1 MMSEQSETNSK
12 RIRIQS
18 GVMLFVCITLV
29 SAFLVYWIQSHQ
41 QEPSVYSTGHMNAV
55 PAMDENS
62 SPSAVDPETADL
74 QPDPVSSASSPDLVL
89 TQTTTRKPLL
99 PDLKT
104 VEEGE
109 LESTSWQNPFYN
121 LFWKSQ
127 GWQFTEEGMESAAD
141 QVSVATFN
149 RPYQKIS
156 VSFRVQVEQKF
167 PDFELQ
173 LLTRHPDFPD
183 QVFVSSVI
191 HFQNDAVSIS
201 ETAKNASQELKRIE
215 LDLTRAEPEAIP
227 VRLVGTGNRFV
238 LSIGRRRV
246 LTCAQPAL
254 QSGKECF
261 LCFLTNRERVK
272 LTSLRIEG
280 E

>member
-1 MMSEQSETNSK
+1 MISEESEIKPK

-18 GVMLFVCITLV
+18 GAMLFVCIILV

-41 QEPSVYSTGHMNAV
+41 QEPSVSSAAHVHALPAV
-55 PAMDENS
+55 VNNS
-62 SPSAVDPETADL
+62 SPSVVEPDDIDL
-74 QPDPVSSASSPDLVL
+74 QTDHVTSASSSDLVL
-89 TQTTTRKPLL
+89 TQTASRKPLL
-99 PDLKT
+99 PDLDT
-104 VEEGE
+104 VKEGE
-109 LESTSWQNPFYN
+109 LESTSWQNPFYK
-121 LFWKSQ
+121 LFWKSR
-127 GWQFTEEGMESAAD
+127 GWQFTEDGMESAAD
-141 QVSVATFN
+141 QLSVATFI

-156 VSFRVQVEQKF
+156 VSFRVQVEKKF

-173 LLTRHPDFPD
+173 LLTRHPDHPD
-183 QVFVSSVI
+183 QVLVSSVI
-191 HFQNDAVSIS
+191 HFQNDAVSVT
-201 ETAKNASQELKRIE
+201 ETAKNTSQELKRIK
-215 LDLTRAEPEAIP
+215 LDLSRPEPEAVP

-261 LCFLTNRERVK
+261 LCFLTNRQHVK

>member
-1 MMSEQSETNSK
+1 MISEESETNLK
-12 RIRIQS
+12 RIRIRS
-18 GVMLFVCITLV
+18 GVMLFVCIALV
-29 SAFLVYWIQSHQ
+29 SALLIYWIQSRQ
-41 QEPSVYSTGHMNAV
+41 MELSVSKTGNLNAEP
-55 PAMDENS
+55 
-62 SPSAVDPETADL
+62 AVDGVRFQSVAEAEPADL
-74 QPDPVSSASSPDLVL
+74 QPDPVVSASSADLVL
-89 TQTTTRKPLL
+89 TQTAFKKPLL
-99 PDLKT
+99 PDLNT
-104 VEEGE
+104 VKEGE
-109 LESTSWQNPFYN
+109 LESTSWQNPFYK

-127 GWQFTEEGMESAAD
+127 GWQFTEEGMESAVD
-141 QVSVATFN
+141 QISVATFN

-156 VSFRVQVEQKF
+156 VSFRVQVEKEF

-173 LLTRHPDFPD
+173 LLTRNPEQPD
-183 QVFVSSVI
+183 QILVSSVI

-201 ETAKNASQELKRIE
+201 ESVADTSQELKQIK
-215 LDLTRAEPEAIP
+215 LDLTRTKPEAVP

-238 LSIGRRRV
+238 VSIGRRRV

-261 LCFLTNRERVK
+261 LCFITNRERIK

>member
-1 MMSEQSETNSK
+1 MMPEESVTNPK

-18 GVMLFVCITLV
+18 GVLLLVCITLI
-29 SAFLVYWIQSHQ
+29 SAFLIFWIQSRQ
-41 QEPSVYSTGHMNAV
+41 VEPSVSKTGKLNAV
-55 PAMDENS
+55 PAVADV
-62 SPSAVDPETADL
+62 PLQSAVVAETVDL
-74 QPDPVSSASSPDLVL
+74 EPGPVSTASSADLVL
-89 TQTTTRKPLL
+89 TQTASQKPLL
-99 PDLKT
+99 PDLNT
-104 VEEGE
+104 VKEGE
-109 LESTSWQNPFYN
+109 LESTSWQNPFYK

-127 GWQFTEEGMESAAD
+127 GWKFTEEGMESASD
-141 QVSVATFN
+141 RVSVATFN

-156 VSFRVQVEQKF
+156 VSFRVQVEKEF

-173 LLTRHPDFPD
+173 LLTRNPEHPD
-183 QVFVSSVI
+183 QILVSSVI
-191 HFQNDAVSIS
+191 HFQNDGVSIS
-201 ETAKNASQELKRIE
+201 ETVADSSQELKQVK
-215 LDLTRAEPEAIP
+215 LDLTRTKSEAVP

-238 LSIGRRRV
+238 VSIGRRRV

-261 LCFLTNRERVK
+261 LCFVTNRECIN

>member
-1 MMSEQSETNSK
+1 MISEESETNPK

-18 GVMLFVCITLV
+18 GAMLFVCITLV

-41 QEPSVYSTGHMNAV
+41 QEPSVSIAGQMNAAAVV
-55 PAMDENS
+55 PDKP
-62 SPSAVDPETADL
+62 SPSMVE
-74 QPDPVSSASSPDLVL
+74 PDNIELHSGNVTSVSSPDLVL

-99 PDLKT
+99 PDLNT

-109 LESTSWQNPFYN
+109 LESTSWQNPFYK

-156 VSFRVQVEQKF
+156 VSFRVQVEKKF

-183 QVFVSSVI
+183 QVLVSSII
-191 HFQNDAVSIS
+191 HFQNGAVSVT
-201 ETAKNASQELKRIE
+201 ETAKNTSQELKRIE
-215 LDLTRAEPEAIP
+215 LDLSRAEPEAVP